1 MARRL
6 TTRCAALAW
15 AIALWLTPLWAL
27 AQTLDAGAEPR
38 TLTGRPPLTTGG
50 RLLFWLGALVV
61 MGLVARVVFRE
72 QLLER
77 RTLKRLMDEIGPF
90 FPEFD
95 IDAVKRWVERCAP
108 HVWSG
113 WRGRDLTSLEGFATA
128 RFFEEA
134 EARFED
140 QRRRGLEHAAR
151 LEAVLRVHPLAMYP
165 VGDGQPPRDVELLLR
180 LEEKAVDC
188 LVRPDGAV
196 VEGSTDVRQVQHFWA
211 LRHDGH
217 RWRLDRVWRPE
228 RGVDLDLTDK
238 PVLPPVAGW
247 RRPQDRPAREGARRS
262 DCDGRGARL
271 T

>member
-1 MARRL
+1 MRRL
-6 TTRCAALAW
+6 ELLVCSVT
-15 AIALWLTPLWAL
+15 LWLLPVIAV
-27 AQTLDAGAEPR
+27 AQEAADMGLGAEPR
-38 TLTGRPPLTTGG
+38 TLTGRPPLTTGE

-61 MGLVARVVFRE
+61 MALVARVVFRE

-113 WRGRDLTSLEGFATA
+113 WRRRDLSSLEGYATA
-128 RFFEEA
+128 RFFAEA
-134 EARFED
+134 EAQFEE

-151 LEAVLRVHPLAMYP
+151 LETVLKVHPLGMYST
-165 VGDGQPPRDVELLLR
+165 GEGQPPRDVELILR

-188 LVRPDGAV
+188 MVQPDGTV
-196 VEGSTDVRQVQHFWA
+196 VEGSSDVRQVQHFWA

-217 RWRLDRVWRPE
+217 RWTLDRIWSPE

-238 PVLPPVAGW
+238 PVLPPVGQW
-247 RRPQDRPAREGARRS
+247 RRPKD
-262 DCDGRGARL
+262 
-271 T
+271 